1 MQPIAWIREV
11 GDSFVGCVTVRPAV
25 PPLRPEVARR
35 QHAEYATALD
45 AGGFAVRRI
54 PADETHPDGCF
65 VEDAAVV
72 IGHRALLTRPGHPAR
87 RGEVMGV
94 EAALRSIV
102 EVERVGDDATLDG
115 GDVLQM
121 GPTVFVGVGRRTDA
135 AGADALERFASGGGR
150 SVIRVEVG
158 GALHLK
164 SAASALDP
172 ETVLVHRAGADP
184 MVFEGVRVVEIGGDD
199 PEGANVV
206 RLTNGAIMVAAHHP
220 RTADV
225 VASLGYS
232 VVLCDV
238 SEFARADGGL
248 TCLSIRLRDQYLA

>member
-1 MQPIAWIREV
+1 MKAK
-11 GDSFVGCVTVRPAV
+11 
-25 PPLRPEVARR
+25 
-35 QHAEYATALD
+35 
-45 AGGFAVRRI
+45 
-54 PADETHPDGCF
+54 
-65 VEDAAVV
+65 
-72 IGHRALLTRPGHPAR
+72 RAK
-87 RGEVMGV
+87 
-94 EAALRSIV
+94 
-102 EVERVGDDATLDG
+102 
-115 GDVLQM
+115 
-121 GPTVFVGVGRRTDA
+121 VFCT
-135 AGADALERFASGGGR
+135 GGR
-150 SVIRVEVG
+150 QAIRLPKEYRFD
-158 GALHLK
+158 
-164 SAASALDP
+164 S